1 MCAGVR
7 VCAVCSSACVCVCVI
22 CCLHW
27 ATKVQLCLPRDTA
40 REWGENYAKSVANER
55 LKEATKDGSTNNRY
69 ICMCVG
75 KCVCDCVL
83 VCMCEEQLT
92 LPNKQ
97 QHSKKAK
104 KQNKTTQNQNK
115 MWKNLNKHCTQST
128 THETHTHTHTN
139 ARTHASV
146 NKHLRVYA
154 FCVWMAILLL

>member
-1 MCAGVR
+1 MCVQS
-7 VCAVCSSACVCVCVI
+7 VPLHVCVCVCYMLFALS
-22 CCLHW
+22 CQSSTLF
-27 ATKVQLCLPRDTA
+27 TPRHFA

-115 MWKNLNKHCTQST
+115 M
-128 THETHTHTHTN
+128 
-139 ARTHASV
+139 
-146 NKHLRVYA
+146 
-154 FCVWMAILLL
+154 